1 VKHKNIRASV
11 AALLA
16 LVTAIALTGF
26 ARADTT
32 VTATAGPVAV
42 PGVPLEI
49 CVRQDDTPEPVD
61 ECVITPEAQ
70 TVALTV
76 AAHVASPE
84 ADIVPPRI
92 TPIECPSGTEGVA
105 LRTTT
110 GNTDTTIGGS
120 VTVTVLVDGTVVTET
135 IPVDDVMVG
144 PEQTVTVFACAG
156 AEPGVPVPGVPEVP
170 EPEVPGAPEVPEPE
184 VPGAP
189 EVPEPEVPGAPEV
202 PEPEVPGAPEVPE
215 PEVPGA
221 PEVPEPEVPGAPEVP
236 EPEVPGLPALEGSAE
251 ILLRLVAGLALRL

>member
-49 CVRQDDTPEPVD
+49 CVRQDDTPETVD

-76 AAHVASPE
+76 VAHVASPE
-84 ADIVPPRI
+84 ADIVPPTI

-105 LRTTT
+105 LRATT
-110 GNTDTTIGGS
+110 GNTDTTIGGFA
-120 VTVTVLVDGTVVTET
+120 TATVLVDGTVVTET
-135 IPVDDVMVG
+135 IPVDDVNVG

-156 AEPGVPVPGVPEVP
+156 AEPGVPVPEVPEPEVPGVPEVP
-170 EPEVPGAPEVPEPE
+170 EPEVPGVPEVPEPE
-184 VPGAP
+184 VPGVPEVPEAEVPGVPEVPEP
-189 EVPEPEVPGAPEV
+189 EVPEPEVPGVPEV
-202 PEPEVPGAPEVPE
+202 PEPEVPGVPEVPE
-215 PEVPGA
+215 
-221 PEVPEPEVPGAPEVP
+221 
-236 EPEVPGLPALEGSAE
+236 LLRLEGSAE
-251 ILLRLVAGLALRL
+251 ILLRLVAGLTLRL